1 MKSLRSLNL
10 RPLAPTI
17 NHSKTPSTLRTIEY
31 GSASSKP
38 EKAHQILERQILNP
52 ERAETCQTG
61 TDDEVARHKSPY
73 DSSKTTVES
82 AVQALRDEYKLE
94 GDLHDPLLV
103 SPANQQASQIVY
115 PAAEEP
121 LHSVH
126 EIGSV
131 KGWTNK
137 NKEVL
142 IRKEPY
148 TFRVYKKVFF
158 KYGDG

>member
-1 MKSLRSLNL
+1 MKSLKSLKP

-17 NHSKTPSTLRTIEY
+17 NRPQTPKTLRTIGY
-31 GSASSKP
+31 SSAPSNP
-38 EKAHQILERQILNP
+38 EKEHQILERQILNP

-61 TDDEVARHKSPY
+61 TDDEVARHKAPY

-82 AVQALRDEYKLE
+82 AVQALREEYILE

-103 SPANQQASQIVY
+103 SPANQQASQIVN

-121 LHSVH
+121 VH
-126 EIGSV
+126 GVQEMGSV

-148 TFRVYKKVFF
+148 VFRVYKKVFF
-158 KYGDG
+158 KNGEG